1 MSRSDVPAHILA
13 YRTRELEATRR
24 HVAALQKELEA
35 EYRLR
40 NVRMRELIAHY
51 PDLRDLIDVLWWAA
65 TASDPLRSKEI
76 DADKVNGGGGPAE
89 EGAATAR
96 DRLRQVRWG
105 KRLAGFVESL
115 QREMDGLDRP
125 KVERPRCRRRQC
137 DGYGRRQDVD
147 ARCCKWCGEKIGGG
161 EE

>member
-1 MSRSDVPAHILA
+1 
-13 YRTRELEATRR
+13 
-24 HVAALQKELEA
+24 
-35 EYRLR
+35 
-40 NVRMRELIAHY
+40 MRELIAHY

-115 QREMDGLDRP
+115 QREMDGLDRDR
-125 KVERPRCRRRQC
+125 VEKPRCRSRSCPHPNRRQEIGVRFC
-137 DGYGRRQDVD
+137 GFCGREMGKD
-147 ARCCKWCGEKIGGG
+147 AD
-161 EE
+161 

>member
-115 QREMDGLDRP
+115 QREMEDGHQRVPKPKCVDCGRFMRFGDRF
-125 KVERPRCRRRQC
+125 CA
-137 DGYGRRQDVD
+137 G
-147 ARCCKWCGEKIGGG
+147 CGSQQQSV
-161 EE
+161 